1 MHFFS
6 GPSTSTAMEE
16 IKKPPKKGL
25 LTEACQSSYQ
35 LDQDCKFER
44 LMNVLEQQQ
53 QQQAGDVDPEVNA
66 FINGIAFSL
75 QKSSGQ
81 QCEHLFADIRAIIYD
96 VLYPKRITTLDPENM
111 P

>member
-16 IKKPPKKGL
+16 IKKPPKKRL

-53 QQQAGDVDPEVNA
+53 QQAGDVDPEVDA

-81 QCEHLFADIRAIIYD
+81 QCEHLFTDIRAIIY
-96 VLYPKRITTLDPENM
+96 VLYPKRITAP
-111 P
+111 